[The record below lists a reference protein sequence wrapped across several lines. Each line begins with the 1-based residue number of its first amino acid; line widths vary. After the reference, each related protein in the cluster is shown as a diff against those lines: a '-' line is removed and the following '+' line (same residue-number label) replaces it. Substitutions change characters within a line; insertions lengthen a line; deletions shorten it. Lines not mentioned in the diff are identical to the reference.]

1 VKRGEMTQ
9 TLYAYMNKIKIK
21 NKIYLLCKGGVIV
34 TIPIRLILY
43 IRSPPSSLH
52 LNPLPTPLKAITRG
66 FFVLPHI
73 SI

>member
-1 VKRGEMTQ
+1 MEGVNSTIIYCKNF
-9 TLYAYMNKIKIK
+9 LIK
-21 NKIYLLCKGGVIV
+21 NFIRIYSLYIREGFIV